1 MDECCDRLNKI
12 LDDKD
17 VMAVLYLCDKYP
29 LKDAPGE
36 DAGTVCDV
44 DCGTT
49 LYLNSVTYLNGYWFD
64 VTVYTESGEARG
76 FVPMDKL
83 ICVDEDYLK
92 WEKGLLSAGDGAGTG
107 DVLSKDGS
115 TADGNVSDKTYT
127 DAISVRA
134 RESVYSF
141 PDSYRDKLFAI
152 LNKHPDWV
160 FVPQKVGSTLS
171 AAVSAELEDKNRNWV
186 YYTVDDRFKGA
197 KINSSW
203 YYASRAGLEYYMN
216 PANFVGSEQNIFM
229 FEQLTYNASYH
240 TQEGVQSVLKGSFM
254 SGEVPSEGM
263 TYAGAFYTIGS
274 SLKVSPY
281 HLAARVYQEQGS
293 KGTSPLISGTYS
305 GFEGYYNYFNI
316 KASGS
321 TNAEIYKNGLTYA
334 RQQGWNTRYKSLA
347 GGSAFDSK
355 NYILAGQDTPYLEKY
370 NVVKKVYWHQYM
382 QNASAP
388 LTEASKVYKMYKNS
402 GALDNPFVFKIPV
415 YDGDPI
421 SPAKPKVSVSLV
433 KKSNLFY
440 TCDTEEIRA
449 QVKLTAEAEIKSV
462 TADADA
468 DKDNAAS
475 GFPYFTYESF
485 DASTGIVTL
494 KPVGLTPENYKKVQK
509 KVTLDITVEGFDTF
523 AYAFN
528 IAFID
533 SKPVIKAPGTVL
545 YGELNFGSIA
555 LNAPLPAGTTVTCTD
570 PNMTVTLNGTRDAVE
585 FETLFGFRAG
595 TKRLEFCNDI
605 WRIPYPVNTAIKNKA
620 LPVPKLYKTGIK
632 LNSALDC
639 DLYGMADT
647 QAYLPGNLFDI
658 KLVDITGVNAAAQQ
672 LLDSGFLKTEISGDK
687 VSFGLKPDL
696 RGSIRA
702 GVYKFDI
709 SAAMADPK
717 YSMMT
722 VRSTRISIGIIDKD
736 PAAFLAFSG
745 KGGIKLSDSSSY
757 IQYTPKI
764 VDLNA
769 TYIKQAS
776 LEGEN
781 ADLFDVF
788 VY

>member
-1 MDECCDRLNKI
+1 MNKKGTRLFAAACACALALGSMGQAAYAGSLDGDNITYDIVTDDIFTNPDIRVNEGITPGDDLTTHDTLDNIDVISVTGDQAYDISNITGVTDDSGLIPGDDAIGIKDDTITAAAEGTDETVDECCDRLNKI

-36 DAGTVCDV
+36 DAGTVCVV

-83 ICVDEDYLK
+83 ICVDENYLK

-254 SGEVPSEGM
+254 SGEIPSEGM

-370 NVVKKVYWHQYM
+370 NVVKKV
-382 QNASAP
+382 
-388 LTEASKVYKMYKNS
+388 
-402 GALDNPFVFKIPV
+402 
-415 YDGDPI
+415 
-421 SPAKPKVSVSLV
+421 
-433 KKSNLFY
+433 
-440 TCDTEEIRA
+440 
-449 QVKLTAEAEIKSV
+449 
-462 TADADA
+462 
-468 DKDNAAS
+468 
-475 GFPYFTYESF
+475 
-485 DASTGIVTL
+485 
-494 KPVGLTPENYKKVQK
+494 
-509 KVTLDITVEGFDTF
+509 
-523 AYAFN
+523 
-528 IAFID
+528 
-533 SKPVIKAPGTVL
+533 
-545 YGELNFGSIA
+545 
-555 LNAPLPAGTTVTCTD
+555 
-570 PNMTVTLNGTRDAVE
+570 
-585 FETLFGFRAG
+585 
-595 TKRLEFCNDI
+595 
-605 WRIPYPVNTAIKNKA
+605 
-620 LPVPKLYKTGIK
+620 
-632 LNSALDC
+632 
-639 DLYGMADT
+639 
-647 QAYLPGNLFDI
+647 
-658 KLVDITGVNAAAQQ
+658 
-672 LLDSGFLKTEISGDK
+672 
-687 VSFGLKPDL
+687 
-696 RGSIRA
+696 
-702 GVYKFDI
+702 
-709 SAAMADPK
+709 
-717 YSMMT
+717 
-722 VRSTRISIGIIDKD
+722 
-736 PAAFLAFSG
+736 
-745 KGGIKLSDSSSY
+745 
-757 IQYTPKI
+757 
-764 VDLNA
+764 
-769 TYIKQAS
+769 
-776 LEGEN
+776 
-781 ADLFDVF
+781 
-788 VY
+788 